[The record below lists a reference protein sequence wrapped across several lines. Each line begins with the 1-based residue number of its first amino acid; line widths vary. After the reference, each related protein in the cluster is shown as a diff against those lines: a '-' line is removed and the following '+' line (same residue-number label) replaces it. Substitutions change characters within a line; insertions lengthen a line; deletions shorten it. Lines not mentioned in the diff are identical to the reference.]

1 VKRALF
7 LAALCACSHARVRG
21 PDLDPVDLAA
31 RIEKAHE
38 LPDSLGAEGKA
49 FVDAPRNGGRYPF
62 QVAVRRPASL
72 RIAALDPLGNPAA
85 VLVADEQGRFALLD
99 TRSNVYYR
107 GPATAENLA
116 RLIPAPLRPA
126 ELVAFLLGAPPPLP
140 GGVPASAHRSGDGS
154 VLLLRAPGGVWQEIC
169 AGSDL
174 RVERVRRFRGED
186 LWWSATLEDHDDKG
200 GAQMPRLLRFS
211 IPGEKTEVEL
221 TLRDRLIGKPPP
233 SGAFQ
238 LGPPP
243 GVRIVELPEER
254 ALPATGG
261 GRRPEQW
268 Y

>member
-1 VKRALF
+1 VKRALV
-7 LAALCACSHARVRG
+7 LALLCACSHARVRG

-31 RIEKAHE
+31 RIDEAHAI
-38 LPDSLGAEGKA
+38 PDALSAGGKA
-49 FVDAPRNGGRYPF
+49 FVDAPQNGGRYPF

-85 VLVADEQGRFALLD
+85 VLVADEEGRFALLD

-126 ELVAFLLGAPPPLP
+126 ELVAILLGAPPPLP
-140 GGVPASAHRSGDGS
+140 GGVPSSAYRSGDGS
-154 VLLLRAPGGVWQEIC
+154 VLVVEAPDGISQEIC

-174 RVERVRRFRGED
+174 RVERVRRFRGKD
-186 LWWSATLEDHDDKG
+186 LWWSASLEDHDDQG

-211 IPGEKTEVEL
+211 VPGEKTEVEL
-221 TLRDRLIGKPPP
+221 TLRDRLIGRPPP

-238 LGPPP
+238 LGAPQ
-243 GVRIVELPEER
+243 GVRIVELH
-254 ALPATGG
+254 
-261 GRRPEQW
+261 
-268 Y
+268 

>member
-7 LAALCACSHARVRG
+7 LAALCACSHARLRG

-38 LPDSLGAEGKA
+38 VPDSLGAEGKA
-49 FVDAPRNGGRYPF
+49 FVEAPQNGGRYPF
-62 QVAVRRPASL
+62 QVAVHRPASL

-85 VLVADEQGRFALLD
+85 VLVADEEGRFALLD
-99 TRSNVYYR
+99 TRAGVYYR

-126 ELVAFLLGAPPPLP
+126 ELVAILLGAPPPLP
-140 GGVPASAHRSGDGS
+140 GGVPASAFRSDGGS
-154 VLLLRAPGGVWQEIC
+154 VLVLTAPGGVSQEVC

-174 RVERVRRFRGED
+174 RIERVRRFRGKD
-186 LWWSATLEDHDDKG
+186 LWWTATLEDHDDKG
-200 GAQMPRLLRFS
+200 GAQMPRLLHFS
-211 IPGEKTEVEL
+211 IPAEKTEVEL

-233 SGAFQ
+233 FGAFQ

-243 GVRIVELPEER
+243 GVRIVELH
-254 ALPATGG
+254 
-261 GRRPEQW
+261 
-268 Y
+268 